1 MTPAKPVEIVTKRK
15 PGSKPTPAEI
25 ASAARGG
32 GSKQEAAAPRFAF
45 ADEVEPKT
53 KPAAKK
59 LDTVVS
65 VTKSQAGHAK
75 TEKDEPTD
83 KPKPKK

>member
-1 MTPAKPVEIVTKRK
+1 MTPAKAVEIVTKSK
-15 PGSKPTPAEI
+15 PSSKPTPAEI
-25 ASAARGG
+25 ARAARGG

-45 ADEVEPKT
+45 ADEVEPKA

-65 VTKSQAGHAK
+65 VTKSQAEHSKAD
-75 TEKDEPTD
+75 KDEPAAKT
-83 KPKPKK
+83 KPKK